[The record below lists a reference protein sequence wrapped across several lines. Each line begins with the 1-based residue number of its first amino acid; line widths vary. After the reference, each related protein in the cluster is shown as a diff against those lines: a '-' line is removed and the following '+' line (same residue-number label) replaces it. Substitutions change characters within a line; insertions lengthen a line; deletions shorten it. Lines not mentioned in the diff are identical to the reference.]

1 MHNVS
6 LLVLTSPGCTHCQ
19 HFLEFWQTQKDEWRN
34 VTMREVSVL
43 TEEGQ
48 SLAREH
54 GVFASP
60 GIILNG
66 ELFSSGGYDELEF
79 LGELESHSK
88 DHS

>member
-1 MHNVS
+1 
-6 LLVLTSPGCTHCQ
+6 
-19 HFLEFWQTQKDEWRN
+19 
-34 VTMREVSVL
+34 MREVSVL

-48 SLAREH
+48 ALAREH

-66 ELFSSGGYDELEF
+66 ELFSSGGYDENEF
-79 LGELESHSK
+79 LGELESHSM

>member
-1 MHNVS
+1 
-6 LLVLTSPGCTHCQ
+6 
-19 HFLEFWQTQKDEWRN
+19 
-34 VTMREVSVL
+34 MREVSVL

-48 SLAREH
+48 ALAREH

-66 ELFSSGGYDELEF
+66 ELFSSGGYDEMEF